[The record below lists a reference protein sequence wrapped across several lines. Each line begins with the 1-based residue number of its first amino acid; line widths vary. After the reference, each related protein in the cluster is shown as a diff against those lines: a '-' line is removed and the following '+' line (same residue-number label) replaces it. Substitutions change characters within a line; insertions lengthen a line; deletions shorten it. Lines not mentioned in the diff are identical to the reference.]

1 MKMILILK
9 ISIPYL
15 LKTSREQIKKIP
27 RGSPGMREPA
37 WHGQVMEKKHLF

>member
-9 ISIPYL
+9 ISIPYRQ
-15 LKTSREQIKKIP
+15 KTSREQIKKIP

-37 WHGQVMEKKHLF
+37 WHGEVMEKKHLF